1 MTVIE
6 VKHPLVAHKLG
17 LLREKDISTAEFRG
31 LSSEIATMLA
41 YEATRDLETEEVT
54 IEGWAGD
61 VEVQR
66 LKGRKVTVVPIL
78 RAGIGMLDGTLEVIP
93 SARVSVVGFERDE
106 ETLKPKAYYAKL
118 TSHMNERT
126 AIILDP
132 MLATGGTL
140 IATID
145 LLKSKGCTKIK
156 GIFLVSAPEG
166 LEAVRAKH
174 PDVEIYTASIDKGL
188 NEDAYILPGL
198 GDAGDK
204 IFGTVM
210 HESID

>member
-1 MTVIE
+1 MKVVE

-17 LLREKDISTAEFRG
+17 LLRQKDISTAEFRR
-31 LSSEIATMLA
+31 LSSEITTLLA
-41 YEATRDLETEEVT
+41 YEATKDLALETVS
-54 IEGWAGD
+54 IEGWAGA
-61 VEVQR
+61 VEVER

-78 RAGIGMLDGTLEVIP
+78 RAGIGMLDGALESIP

-106 ETLKPKAYYAKL
+106 ETLEPRAYYAKL
-118 TSHMNERT
+118 TTYMDERT

-145 LLKSKGCTKIK
+145 LLKAKGCTKIK
-156 GIFLVSAPEG
+156 GLFLVCAPEG
-166 LEAVRAKH
+166 LEAVKAKH
-174 PDVEIYTASIDKGL
+174 PDVEIFTAAIDQGL
-188 NEDAYILPGL
+188 DENAYILPGL

-204 IFGTVM
+204 IFGTVI
-210 HESID
+210 HD

>member
-1 MTVIE
+1 MKVVE

-17 LLREKDISTAEFRG
+17 LLRQKDISTAEFRR
-31 LSSEIATMLA
+31 LSSEITTMLA
-41 YEATRDLETEEVT
+41 YEATQDLALETVT
-54 IEGWAGD
+54 IEGWAGS
-61 VEVQR
+61 VEVER

-78 RAGIGMLDGTLEVIP
+78 RAGIGMLDGALEAIP

-106 ETLKPKAYYAKL
+106 KTLEPRAYYAKL
-118 TSHMNERT
+118 TTYMDERT

-145 LLKSKGCTKIK
+145 LLKAKGCTHIK
-156 GIFLVSAPEG
+156 GLFLVCAPEG
-166 LEAVRAKH
+166 LAAVKAKH
-174 PDVEIYTASIDKGL
+174 PDVEIFTASIDKGL
-188 NEDAYILPGL
+188 DENAYILPGL

-204 IFGTVM
+204 IFGTVI
-210 HESID
+210 HD

>member
-1 MTVIE
+1 MKVVE

-17 LLREKDISTAEFRG
+17 LLRQKEISTAEFRR
-31 LSSEIATMLA
+31 LSSEIATLLV
-41 YEATRDLETEEVT
+41 YEATKDLPVETVS
-54 IEGWAGD
+54 IQGWAGAVD
-61 VEVQR
+61 VER
-66 LKGRKVTVVPIL
+66 LKGRKVTLVPIL
-78 RAGIGMLDGTLEVIP
+78 RAGIGMLDGALECIP

-106 ETLKPKAYYAKL
+106 ETLEPHAYYAKL
-118 TSHMNERT
+118 TSYMDERT

-156 GIFLVSAPEG
+156 GLFLVCAPEG
-166 LEAVRAKH
+166 LDAVKAKH
-174 PDVEIYTASIDKGL
+174 PDIEIYTASVDQGL

-204 IFGTVM
+204 IFGTVI
-210 HESID
+210 HD